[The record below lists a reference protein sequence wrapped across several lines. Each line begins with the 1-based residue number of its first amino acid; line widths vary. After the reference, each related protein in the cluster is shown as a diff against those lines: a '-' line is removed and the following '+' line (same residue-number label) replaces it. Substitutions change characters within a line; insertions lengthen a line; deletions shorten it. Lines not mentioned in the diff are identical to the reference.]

1 MLFWV
6 YDDEGRL
13 FRKFAFKD
21 QATKFLQPGWQLVMQ
36 PKPRN
41 IKPTIETHG
50 KALW

>member
-1 MLFWV
+1 MRFWI

-36 PKPRN
+36 PKPRK
-41 IKPTIETHG
+41 IKPTTETHG